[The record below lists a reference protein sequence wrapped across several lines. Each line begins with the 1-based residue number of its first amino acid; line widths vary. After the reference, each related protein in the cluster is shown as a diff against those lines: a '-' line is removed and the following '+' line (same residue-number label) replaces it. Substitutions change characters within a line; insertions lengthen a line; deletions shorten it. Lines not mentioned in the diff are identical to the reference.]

1 MKSIPRRPTLL
12 LAKIQSF
19 TKFRDVVKCI
29 QLVSLASLKKLKN
42 KLATRN
48 IALSAIKELFYV
60 ENNSN
65 LELSYYEDKRVSL
78 IIITTEKSCSG
89 SINNRTNRFVLK
101 FYQKVRGFIKFANF
115 LFLGKKGLVLI
126 KRRFRTNLSLR
137 LFRELEKDVNCLFIS
152 YLVVNDLHKK
162 KFDIC
167 TIFFNK
173 FESGFNS
180 KMALYQIDSFDLFLL
195 NIFSIDRSPNRLL
208 DLLVEKN
215 IGDDFFFLELYY
227 FSFCLILLDALEEN
241 NYSELASR
249 AQAMESAVTNTT
261 DRIAFLTLVYNKT
274 RQALITNEII
284 EVLNASSAI
293 K

>member
-1 MKSIPRRPTLL
+1 MKNIPRRPTLL

-42 KLATRN
+42 KLATRHV
-48 IALSAIKELFYV
+48 ALSAIKDLFYV
-60 ENNSN
+60 EINSN
-65 LELSYYEDKRVSL
+65 LEASYYENKRVSIL
-78 IIITTEKSCSG
+78 VITTEKSCSG
-89 SINNRTNRFVLK
+89 SINNRTNRSVLK
-101 FYQKVRGFIKFANF
+101 FYTKVRGFIKFANF
-115 LFLGKKGLVLI
+115 LFIGKKGLVLI
-126 KRRFRTNLSLR
+126 RRRFKTNLSLN
-137 LFRELEKDVNCLFIS
+137 LFRELEKDANCLLIS
-152 YLVVNDLHKK
+152 YLVVNDIHKNL
-162 KFDIC
+162 FDVC
-167 TIFFNK
+167 VIFFNK

-180 KMALYQIDSFDLFLL
+180 KIAMYQIDSFDIFLL
-195 NIFSIDRSPNRLL
+195 KIFSTDRAPNRLL

-227 FSFCLILLDALEEN
+227 FSFCLIVLDALEEN

-261 DRIAFLTLVYNKT
+261 DRITFLTLVYNKT

>member
-42 KLATRN
+42 KLSTRH

-60 ENNSN
+60 EKN
-65 LELSYYEDKRVSL
+65 LESSYYENKRISL
-78 IIITTEKSCSG
+78 VIITTEKSCSG
-89 SINNRTNRFVLK
+89 SINNRTNRMVLK
-101 FYQKVRGFIKFANF
+101 FYQKIRGFIKFANF

-126 KRRFRTNLSLR
+126 KRRFKTNLSLR
-137 LFRELEKDVNCLFIS
+137 LFRDLEKDANCLFIS

-162 KFDIC
+162 KFDVC
-167 TIFFNK
+167 VIFFNK
-173 FESGFNS
+173 FESGFSSNFA
-180 KMALYQIDSFDLFLL
+180 MYQIDSFDTFLL
-195 NIFSIDRSPNRLL
+195 NIFSIDRTPNKFL

-227 FSFCLILLDALEEN
+227 FAFCLVLLDALEEN

>member
-29 QLVSLASLKKLKN
+29 QLVSLSSLKKLKN
-42 KLATRN
+42 KLATRH
-48 IALSAIKELFYV
+48 IALSAVKELFYV

-65 LELSYYEDKRVSL
+65 LDISYYEDKRISFVV
-78 IIITTEKSCSG
+78 ITTEKSCSG
-89 SINNRTNRFVLK
+89 SINNRTNRMVLK
-101 FYQKVRGFIKFANF
+101 FYQKIRGFIKFANF
-115 LFLGKKGLVLI
+115 LFLGKKGLVLVR
-126 KRRFRTNLSLR
+126 RRFKTNLSLR
-137 LFRELEKDVNCLFIS
+137 LFRELEKDVNCLLVS
-152 YLVVNDLHKK
+152 YLVVNDIHKK
-162 KFDIC
+162 KFDVC
-167 TIFFNK
+167 LIFFNK

-180 KMALYQIDSFDLFLL
+180 KFSMYQIDSFDTFLL
-195 NIFSIDRSPNRLL
+195 KIFSNDRPSNKLL

-215 IGDDFFFLELYY
+215 ISDDFFFLELYY
-227 FSFCLILLDALEEN
+227 FAFCLVLLDALEEN